1 MEDVRR
7 LQVTMVGWN
16 QTDEFVITASNDKC
30 LRVWDSCT
38 GELKQILRG
47 HEDNAYVIEAHP
59 QEARLLLTAA
69 HDGESLLLMTQPL
82 CPICQAQTH
91 AIMFSSLLV
100 SQSFCVVTN
109 QVTVVTNEE

>member
-16 QTDEFVITASNDKC
+16 QTDEFVITASNDKW

-69 HDGESLLLMTQPL
+69 HDGEIFAFDHCLTPFVIYPL
-82 CPICQAQTH
+82 Y
-91 AIMFSSLLV
+91 
-100 SQSFCVVTN
+100 
-109 QVTVVTNEE
+109 TVVCN

>member
-1 MEDVRR
+1 MMQLEISECDVFFVCVTRDEPPMEDVRR

-16 QTDEFVITASNDKC
+16 QTDEFVITASNDKW

-69 HDGESLLLMTQPL
+69 HDGQSLLKTFIPF
-82 CPICQAQTH
+82 CNGFNSCQ
-91 AIMFSSLLV
+91 V
-100 SQSFCVVTN
+100 
-109 QVTVVTNEE
+109 